1 MATQE
6 LISAFIALDY
16 QKVKELV
23 KEMLNSGISAS
34 EILKSMQ
41 EGMVAIGKKY
51 EEGEYFLSEL
61 MAAGE
66 IMKAGLEELMPH
78 LIKGTMPSV
87 GTVVIGTVKG
97 DIHDVGKNLVKVL
110 LQSSGFN
117 VYDLGVDVPPE
128 EFVNKVKE
136 ANADILALSALLT
149 TTMNQ
154 ARLVIEELKKAKL
167 RDKVK
172 VIVGGNPI
180 TEEFGKEIGA
190 DAAVRDAMHG
200 IRICTEWVKGGR
212 KWSKK

>member
-1 MATQE
+1 MKETIMTQE
-6 LISAFIALDY
+6 LISAFIELDH

-23 KEMLNSGISAS
+23 KKALNSGISAP
-34 EILKSMQ
+34 EILKGMQ
-41 EGMVAIGKKY
+41 EGMIAVGKKY

-66 IMKAGLEELMPH
+66 IMKAGLKELMPH
-78 LIKGTMPSV
+78 LTKTSTTFI

-97 DIHDVGKNLVKVL
+97 DIHDIGKDLVKVL
-110 LQSSGFN
+110 LQSSGFK

-136 ANADILALSALLT
+136 VNADIVAMSALLT
-149 TTMNQ
+149 TTMDQ
-154 ARLVIEELKKAKL
+154 TRFVIEELKKAKL

-190 DAAVRDAMHG
+190 DAATRDAMRG
-200 IRICTEWVKGGR
+200 VRICTEWMKGG
-212 KWSKK
+212 